1 MMATQIAPPRQILRR
16 QRLFNQMLRRPLG
29 FSLAQRLLLVQWQV
43 LCQITLNF
51 WPLNYLRLQRTQ
63 HALMVLR
70 MRFRVRILAQELL
83 IVAVLGTLP
92 FLHPTLRLNFTVE
105 HTFSAV
111 GSLICRCVWNVDFG
125 SVLEIQRWNDFP
137 LSLLRHMVP
146 ARHIHPTVTLIFLA
160 NIQLLFGV

>member
-70 MRFRVRILAQELL
+70 MRFRVRILA
-83 IVAVLGTLP
+83 
-92 FLHPTLRLNFTVE
+92 
-105 HTFSAV
+105 
-111 GSLICRCVWNVDFG
+111 
-125 SVLEIQRWNDFP
+125 
-137 LSLLRHMVP
+137 
-146 ARHIHPTVTLIFLA
+146 
-160 NIQLLFGV
+160 